1 MEKQTKRIKERVETF
16 VKPVGEL
23 VEKFNS
29 FMKKLESK
37 ASQKEG
43 VVEINGF
50 VRNLLEEV
58 KDAEQGILGFF
69 AEILF
74 MQHLSE
80 RMAEVENEITLVEIL
95 GERAKDLLKPDF
107 INIFLQRENGS
118 FSLVYSY
125 PEEKS
130 DKDILKII
138 EKSFPTGESFIYTN
152 KKLKDG
158 LFSLLV
164 VPLRTT
170 KEKFGSIVIGRQG
183 KRNFKSEEIT
193 LLIAGCSVV
202 SFTISNIKLM
212 QKIIR
217 DEKLVTIGETIA
229 SLSHDIKN
237 LLTTLENGVFLL
249 DAGIEDKDFETIV
262 KARDIL
268 NRSYKKMKNLVLSM
282 IDYSKEKEVELVSI
296 DLNSLIEDTINSYK
310 EIFREKKIK
319 VILNLDKNLPEVS
332 IDPYRFDRLLS
343 NLIQNSIDAVKE
355 GKGIIKIETKYIEE
369 KKQFLLQ
376 IEDNG
381 CGISEKNINRIF
393 DIFYSTKGSRG
404 TGFGLAIVKKIVQ
417 EHNGTIEVYSEPGK
431 GTKFILRF
439 PAKTDFK

>member
-1 MEKQTKRIKERVETF
+1 MERQTKRIREKVETI
-16 VKPVGEL
+16 VKPVGDL
-23 VEKFNS
+23 IEKFNS
-29 FMKKLESK
+29 FMKKLEGK
-37 ASQKEG
+37 TFHKEG
-43 VVEINGF
+43 VVEVDGF
-50 VRNLLEEV
+50 VKNLIEEV

-107 INIFLQRENGS
+107 INIFLQRENGT

-130 DKDILKII
+130 DEGLLKII
-138 EKSFPTGESFIYTN
+138 EKSFATGESFIYTN

-170 KEKFGSIVIGRQG
+170 KEKFGSIVIGRKG

-202 SFTISNIKLM
+202 SFTISNVKLM

-237 LLTTLENGVFLL
+237 LLTTLENGIFLL
-249 DAGIEDKDFETIV
+249 DAGIEDKDFKTLT
-262 KARDIL
+262 KAKEIL
-268 NRSYKKMKNLVLSM
+268 KRSYEKMKNLVLSM
-282 IDYSKEKEVELVSI
+282 IDYTKEREVEFTFT
-296 DLNSLIEDTINSYK
+296 DLNSLIEDTVNSYK
-310 EIFREKKIK
+310 ETFKEKKIK
-319 VILNLDKNLPEVS
+319 VILKLDKNLPEVS

-343 NLIQNSIDAVKE
+343 NLIQNSIDAVEE
-355 GKGIIKIETKYIEE
+355 GKGIIEIGTLYMKE
-369 KKQFLLQ
+369 KSQFLLW

-417 EHNGTIEVYSEPGK
+417 EHNGSIEVNSEPGK
-431 GTKFILRF
+431 GTKFLLRF
-439 PAKTDFK
+439 PAKTTLK